1 MPLVAQASILDFI
14 PAGPARSS
22 AQQQDEQAL
31 FEGKFEL
38 AKVRILGVP
47 AITVASPVQLGD
59 LSGIEASVRARVIEG
74 NLRALYDPNQLCSF
88 GERLSEWMLDSL
100 LQSDAHVCTAGQR
113 YGLDRSGTPLTLEV
127 LRNGNGPYELAARLP
142 GREQPFPLLTVTR
155 ADAEIN
161 GARELALVLELR
173 HAAAL
178 AALGPHLTPAW

>member
-1 MPLVAQASILDFI
+1 MFRLRRRLGLWLTAALLALMPLVAQASILDFI

-59 LSGIEASVRARVIEG
+59 QSGIEASVRARVIEG
-74 NLRALYDPNQLCSF
+74 NLRALYDPSQLCSF

-100 LQSDAHVCTAGQR
+100 LQSDAHVCTAV
-113 YGLDRSGTPLTLEV
+113 SASAWI
-127 LRNGNGPYELAARLP
+127 GPAR
-142 GREQPFPLLTVTR
+142 R
-155 ADAEIN
+155 
-161 GARELALVLELR
+161 
-173 HAAAL
+173 
-178 AALGPHLTPAW
+178 